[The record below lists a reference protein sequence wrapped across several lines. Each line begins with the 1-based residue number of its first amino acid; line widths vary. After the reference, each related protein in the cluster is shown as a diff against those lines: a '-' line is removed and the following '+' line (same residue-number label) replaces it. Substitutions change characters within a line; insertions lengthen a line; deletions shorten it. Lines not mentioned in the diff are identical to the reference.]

1 MHPEHSSESVL
12 EALRVRRAALGVGL
26 AALAE
31 RSGVAAAT
39 TERILSRRPYKASL
53 SDVAA
58 LAAAM
63 GLRLELTQ
71 AVDDV
76 AWVDAAAEAKARRL
90 VDLVQGTSL
99 LEEQGVANA
108 QRDQMVR
115 ETKAQLLKGS
125 RRKLWGGP

>member
-1 MHPEHSSESVL
+1 MR
-12 EALRVRRAALGVGL
+12 ARRAALGVGL

-63 GLRLELTQ
+63 GLRVELTQ